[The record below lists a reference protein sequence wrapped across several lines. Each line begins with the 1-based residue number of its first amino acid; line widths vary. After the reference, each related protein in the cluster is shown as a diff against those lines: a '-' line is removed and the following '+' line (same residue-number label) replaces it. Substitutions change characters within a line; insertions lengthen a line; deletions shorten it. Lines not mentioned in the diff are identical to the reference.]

1 MINRSDRTNQFLQK
15 KLICPM
21 KSCQS
26 YGRTSFAY
34 ELCQCKGKFD
44 LCKGKFNQC
53 SGNFTSAM
61 PGQ

>member
-1 MINRSDRTNQFLQK
+1 
-15 KLICPM
+15 M

-34 ELCQCKGKFD
+34 ELCQCKGKF
-44 LCKGKFNQC
+44 NQC